1 MKEITD
7 TKDLLQMISHMTLFY
22 EVQESVMLRLQNLL
36 ADISE
41 KPVHRAKFPEIP
53 SENAMK
59 MAVDM
64 SYAIKT
70 SQNLKGFFESLSN
83 HLIEVTKR

>member
-1 MKEITD
+1 MKEVEN
-7 TKDLLQMISHMTLFY
+7 TKDLLQMLSHMTMFY
-22 EVQESVMLRLQNLL
+22 EVQEDVMTRLQNLL

-41 KPVHRAKFPEIP
+41 KPVERTKFPEIP
-53 SENAMK
+53 ADDAMK

-70 SQNLKGFFESLSN
+70 SQNLKGFFESLSL
-83 HLIEVTKR
+83 HLIDVTKR